1 MRAASPEKKS
11 RPFAQ
16 PLRWFAVAADIRRMI
31 TCSQVFWEC
40 AGSQPT
46 IGPRS
51 NGQLGRTRGKLSST
65 IKFGWHDVAEILVG
79 ASVLAIPVAYTE
91 EVWVLGE
98 QLPWLNVWAVAA
110 SSIGFVALFVYFIY
124 YKKKMERDKWQFLL
138 RVTAGYGSPC

>member
-1 MRAASPEKKS
+1 M
-11 RPFAQ
+11 
-16 PLRWFAVAADIRRMI
+16 
-31 TCSQVFWEC
+31 
-40 AGSQPT
+40 
-46 IGPRS
+46 
-51 NGQLGRTRGKLSST
+51 
-65 IKFGWHDVAEILVG
+65 AEILVG